1 MSFEF
6 VEDVTSDL
14 AFVARGPDLAAV
26 FAASADALL
35 AATLEDVAALEE
47 RVERPVSLREPDT
60 ELLLLH
66 YLNELIY
73 LRDAEQLLL
82 RAGALDVAI
91 EGGARLAGTLVGEP
105 IDRTRH
111 ALLAEVKA
119 ATAHGLRVARVGE
132 GWEARVTLDV

>member
-1 MSFEF
+1 VSFEF

-14 AFVARGPDLAAV
+14 AFVARGADLAAL
-26 FAASADALL
+26 FAAAADAVL
-35 AATLEDVAALEE
+35 AATLEDVATLQERVRRPVTLEE
-47 RVERPVSLREPDT
+47 PDL

-73 LRDAEQLLL
+73 LRDAERLLL
-82 RAGALDVAI
+82 RAGPLRVAQNG
-91 EGGARLAGTLVGEP
+91 EAHLAGELVGEP

-111 ALLAEVKA
+111 ALLADVKA
-119 ATAHGLRVARVGE
+119 VTAHGLRVAPAPG

>member
-14 AFVARGPDLAAV
+14 AFVARAADLAAL
-26 FAASADALL
+26 FAAAGDALL
-35 AATLEDVAALEE
+35 AATLEDAAMLEP
-47 RVERPVSLREPDT
+47 RVERPVALQEPDV

-82 RAGALDVAI
+82 RAGSLEVAQD
-91 EGGARLAGTLVGEP
+91 GGAQLAGILVGEP
-105 IDRTRH
+105 IDRARH

-119 ATAHGLRVARVGE
+119 ATAHGLRVARASC

>member
-14 AFVARGPDLAAV
+14 AFVARGPTPDAV
-26 FAASADALL
+26 FRAAGEALL
-35 AATLEDVAALEE
+35 AATLEEPEA
-47 RVERPVSLREPDT
+47 LREEVRRDLALAEPDL

-66 YLNELIY
+66 YLNELVY
-73 LRDAEQLLL
+73 LRDAESLLL
-82 RAGALDVAI
+82 RADRLDVAA
-91 EGGARLAGTLVGEP
+91 GADARLAAELVGER

-111 ALLAEVKA
+111 RLLAEVKA
-119 ATAHGLRVARVGE
+119 ATAHGLHVGRADD